1 MRVIMTRTCTF
12 TSMYR
17 PVDVSR
23 SFSLS
28 LHSRALAFDG
38 HALPHVFADITQIK
52 LTSMPRTCTARI
64 IFVRPT
70 RLLSAVQQLTFY
82 QHVAP
87 LAPFSPRFRILFAI
101 LPCLPSSPSLSFP
114 PTRAPTCTRCFYL
127 PVCLFAFSKPLGES
141 LVRSRELR
149 GERERER
156 VSNDK
161 VHLVGNGCE
170 SAIKFGE

>member
-1 MRVIMTRTCTF
+1 MHLHEHVQA
-12 TSMYR
+12 
-17 PVDVSR
+17 SR
-23 SFSLS
+23 RQPFLLSLS

-101 LPCLPSSPSLSFP
+101 LPCFLLPP
-114 PTRAPTCTRCFYL
+114 PFLFLPRAPRLARVVFTSPF
-127 PVCLFAFSKPLGES
+127 VCLPFRNHWGKVWSGY
-141 LVRSRELR
+141 RSRELR
-149 GERERER
+149 GERER
-156 VSNDK
+156 VSIKCILLETDAK
-161 VHLVGNGCE
+161 VR
-170 SAIKFGE
+170 